1 MKFGQFGSGNGQFRT
16 PIDIAIDSYNN
27 VYVSDKDNQRIQV
40 FDNNGTYITQFGN
53 SGTASELIH
62 DPVGIAI
69 NSQGAVYV
77 ADGINTDI
85 HVYYP
90 IP

>member
-1 MKFGQFGSGNGQFRT
+1 L
-16 PIDIAIDSYNN
+16 AIDASDNIYVADSKNN
-27 VYVSDKDNQRIQV
+27 RIQV

-53 SGTASELIH
+53 TGPAHENIE

-69 NSQGAVYV
+69 NSQGVVYV
-77 ADGINTDI
+77 ADGLDTDI

-90 IP
+90 II